1 MKYIGVKFTS
11 YEKPFE
17 THGQTYY
24 YKTNLE
30 FEKNVAYDIV
40 SNGYRY
46 GNPVI
51 VVEVSKKAPDPSRD
65 YKEITEMKPVSYVE
79 RGLPDWIKP
88 RDVYFNPEKG
98 GVTCIMWKDGEKTV
112 VRCSEHDVFDFE
124 KGFAMAVLTRL
135 YGKGKLNKLIKEFIN
150 EPEEAYYA
158 RLFNLHNGDFECD
171 CECCDRN

>member
-51 VVEVSKKAPDPSRD
+51 VVEVSKKAPDPSRCEEGISAD
-65 YKEITEMKPVSYVE
+65 RAY
-79 RGLPDWIKP
+79 
-88 RDVYFNPEKG
+88 G
-98 GVTCIMWKDGEKTV
+98 GGQ
-112 VRCSEHDVFDFE
+112 S
-124 KGFAMAVLTRL
+124 
-135 YGKGKLNKLIKEFIN
+135 GKRREYQSGV
-150 EPEEAYYA
+150 
-158 RLFNLHNGDFECD
+158 
-171 CECCDRN
+171 